1 MNLDNKYR
9 TVSIAL
15 ITMMAIGVISWLV
28 TLVTT
33 PRWGIM
39 VTNFIYFVG
48 ISEAAIFIVVM
59 LRTANAKWAKPLFRL
74 GGLITYSF
82 IPIAASLFVVVL
94 LGQGAFFYWIG
105 GEGSTNPWLNP
116 LFFTVR
122 ELLFFVLFYYFA
134 YRIFKISMD
143 NDDIEEPGI
152 DRSLLIRNVPLL
164 IIFVVHQS
172 VIGWDLAMTLYPH
185 FLSTVFTIR
194 FWVTNVYGGFAAMI
208 LIMAALKRYFGVK
221 TIGKEQFFNFGNLLL
236 AFSVFWIY
244 FTWADFFPLWYAN
257 LPEETPAIY
266 GVMFGK
272 EFGSIHTLRLAL
284 GAIPVVILT
293 VSKVR
298 RNTTVL
304 QVLAVF
310 ILIGIWIERY
320 LMVIPPLV
328 MEEKMSY
335 SPMIG
340 VTNILL
346 SVGLLGGFIV
356 SLIFAANRYESIIAR
371 EPKPDHG
378 HH

>member
-1 MNLDNKYR
+1 MNLDNKYK
-9 TVSIAL
+9 TASIAL
-15 ITMMAIGVISWLV
+15 IVVMAIGVLSWLV

-33 PRWGIM
+33 PKWGIM

-48 ISEAAIFIVVM
+48 ISESAIFIVVM

-82 IPIAASLFVVVL
+82 IPMAAAMFVVVL

-105 GEGSTNPWLNP
+105 GEGSSNPWLNP

-134 YRIFKISMD
+134 YRIFKISMN
-143 NDDIEEPGI
+143 NDDIEESGV
-152 DRSLLIRNVPLL
+152 DRSLLLRNVPLL

-172 VIGWDLAMTLYPH
+172 IIGWDMAMTLYPH

-221 TIGKEQFFNFGNLLL
+221 TIEAVHFFNLGNLLL

-244 FTWADFFPLWYAN
+244 FTWADFFPFWYAN
-257 LPEETPAIY
+257 LPEETPVLY
-266 GVMFGK
+266 GVMFSK
-272 EFGSIHTLRLAL
+272 EFSSIHTLRLAL
-284 GAIPVVILT
+284 GAIPFVILT
-293 VSKVR
+293 FSKVR
-298 RNTTVL
+298 RNTSVL
-304 QVLAVF
+304 QVLAVV

-320 LMVIPPLV
+320 LMVIPPLIS
-328 MEEKMSY
+328 EEKMSY

-340 VTNILL
+340 ITNILL
-346 SVGLLGGFIV
+346 SVGLLGGFV
-356 SLIFAANRYESIIAR
+356 LSLIFAANRYESIITR
-371 EPKPDHG
+371 EPKPELDH
-378 HH
+378 H